1 MDAAVKAADVVI
13 VGGGPVGSALALA
26 LALTDADLRVVV
38 LESRARGVAVTDPRP
53 LALSYGSRLMLE
65 RLGVWDALGASTP
78 IAAIH
83 VSQQGGFGRVAMRA
97 SEAGVPALGY
107 VVEYARL
114 QSAFDRALEARGDD
128 IIRGVDVTDIR
139 NDHEAVSVGY
149 RERGGEALHAVAARI
164 VAVAD
169 GGAVR
174 GAPAKLTDYRQ
185 CAVVAMV
192 KSELPH
198 GNAAYERF
206 TPHGPLALLPCDD
219 DLALVWSMDTEAARA
234 RSEEASGAFLA
245 HLHDAFGGRLGG
257 FIEVGTRSVYPLSLR
272 LGRACAP
279 RTLYIGN
286 ASQALHPVAG
296 QGLNLGLRDAWELAE
311 AIRDADGPAL
321 GSPAML
327 KEYERRRRIDRRGGV
342 GFTDALVRLF
352 SNDIAVLNLARG
364 LGLAALDALPP
375 ARDFVAR
382 RMIFGA
388 RG

>member
-13 VGGGPVGSALALA
+13 VGGGPVGSALA

-83 VSQQGGFGRVAMRA
+83 VSQQGRFGRVAMRA

-114 QSAFDRALEARGDD
+114 QSAFDRALEARGDE
-128 IIRGVDVTDIR
+128 ITRGVDVTDIR
-139 NDHEAVSVGY
+139 NDHEAVSVEY
-149 RERGGEALHAVAARI
+149 RERGGEALHAVAARV

-174 GAPAKLTDYRQ
+174 GPPPKVTDYRQ

-198 GNAAYERF
+198 GNVAYERF

-219 DLALVWSMDTEAARA
+219 DLALVWSMDAEAARA
-234 RSEEASGAFLA
+234 RGEEPGGAFLA
-245 HLHDAFGGRLGG
+245 HLYDAFGGRLGG

-272 LGRACAP
+272 LARARAP

-296 QGLNLGLRDAWELAE
+296 QGLNLGLRDAWELAA
-311 AIRDADGPAL
+311 AIRDADETAL
-321 GSPAML
+321 GSPAMVN
-327 KEYERRRRIDRRGGV
+327 EYERRRRIDRRGGV

-375 ARDFVAR
+375 ARDFVVR